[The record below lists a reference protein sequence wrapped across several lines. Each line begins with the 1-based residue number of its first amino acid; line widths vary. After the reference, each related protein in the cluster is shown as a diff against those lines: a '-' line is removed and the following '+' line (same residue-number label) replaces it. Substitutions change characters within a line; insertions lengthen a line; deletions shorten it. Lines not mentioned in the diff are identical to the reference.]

1 MPKKTKFLGIKRKI
15 LTVSGK
21 RKKAIAKA
29 TIKEGTGKV
38 ILNQKPLEVFNTFQ
52 SLALKEPLLLAKD
65 VLGDQLFSVDVD
77 IVVHGGGSESQIEA
91 ARLALS
97 RSLVAWFKEANL
109 KNTFLKYDRMLLVAD
124 TRRKESRKPND
135 SKARAARQKSYR

>member
-1 MPKKTKFLGIKRKI
+1 MPKKTKFTGMKRKI
-15 LTVSGK
+15 LTLSGK
-21 RKKAIAKA
+21 RKKSIAKA

-52 SLALKEPLLLAKD
+52 ALALKEPMLLAKD
-65 VLGDQLFSVDVD
+65 VLGDQLSSVDID
-77 IVVHGGGSESQIEA
+77 IIVNGGGSESQTEA
-91 ARLALS
+91 ARLAMS
-97 RSLVAWFKEANL
+97 RVLVAWFKEANL

>member
-1 MPKKTKFLGIKRKI
+1 MPKKIKFLGIKRKI

-29 TIKEGTGKV
+29 TIKEGTGRV
-38 ILNQKPLEVFNTFQ
+38 ILNQKPLDVFNKFQ
-52 SLALKEPLLLAKD
+52 SLSLKEPLILAKE
-65 VLGDQLFSVDVD
+65 VLGDELSSVDVD
-77 IVVHGGGSESQIEA
+77 IVVSGGGSEGQIEA
-91 ARLALS
+91 ARLALA
-97 RSLVAWFKEANL
+97 RSLVVWFKEANL